1 VVSEAN
7 DHSGVGAHQQHTAA
21 DTIRALART
30 EGVPV
35 AARHVCGACATA
47 MSASGAALYV
57 VGYFGLAE
65 AVYTTDPVSEQL
77 AELQLTLGEGPGTLG
92 GEHSEAPRM
101 TTSQDES
108 LESSA
113 RTRIGRLP
121 ERQINRRAELYR
133 ILDAAFVAHLAV
145 VRDGFPVVVPF
156 ACARDRDHL
165 LLHGSTGAGVLRAAA
180 SAVPVSV
187 AVTLV
192 DGLVVARSVFDNSM
206 NYRSVVAFGVPTV
219 LEGEEKIAA
228 LRTFVDRLLPGRWE
242 EVRPSTSKELAATL
256 MLRLPLD
263 EVSVKIRA
271 EAATAGPDDGEDP
284 AAWAG
289 IVPLFAWAGDAVPHH
304 DVPAEVAIPDSV
316 AGAVERIR
324 TQSAHAWHAA
334 GVEADPSSLDL
345 DQTTEKST

>member
-1 VVSEAN
+1 
-7 DHSGVGAHQQHTAA
+7 
-21 DTIRALART
+21 
-30 EGVPV
+30 
-35 AARHVCGACATA
+35 
-47 MSASGAALYV
+47 
-57 VGYFGLAE
+57 
-65 AVYTTDPVSEQL
+65 
-77 AELQLTLGEGPGTLG
+77 
-92 GEHSEAPRM
+92 M
-101 TTSQDES
+101 TTSQDEP

-113 RTRIGRLP
+113 RTKIGRLP
-121 ERQINRRAELYR
+121 ERQTNRRAELYR
-133 ILDAAFVAHLAV
+133 ILDTAFVAHLAV
-145 VRDGFPVVVPF
+145 VRDGVPVVVPF
-156 ACARDRDHL
+156 ACARDSDHL

-228 LRTFVDRLLPGRWE
+228 LRTFVDRVLPGRWE

-304 DVPAEVAIPDSV
+304 DVPAEVGIPDSV
-316 AGAVERIR
+316 ASAVERIR
-324 TQSAHAWHAA
+324 MQSAHAWHAA

-345 DQTTEKST
+345 DKPQSRRQNT